1 MSGRRRVVERARG
14 RDHALPTPAP
24 RPDAPVIWHDVEC
37 AGYHVDLPVWRS
49 LAEDASGAV
58 LDIGCGT
65 GRVGLDLSM
74 RGYDV
79 TGLDSEPALVRA
91 MNARAR
97 TRRLPAR
104 AHVADARSFEL
115 GRRFGLAI
123 APMQVA
129 QLLGGADGRRAMLTS
144 ARRHL
149 MRGGTV
155 AVALADP
162 FEGLPAEQA
171 LPPLPDVEEREG
183 WVFQST
189 PVTLRAESGATA
201 IDRLHQIVSPAGELT
216 EEVVTVR
223 LDRVDPE
230 ELEAAG
236 PELGLR
242 PLERL
247 SVPATDDYVGSAVVV
262 LEAV

>member
-1 MSGRRRVVERARG
+1 MSGGRRTAERG
-14 RDHALPTPAP
+14 RPHRRTPLDTAP

-37 AGYHVDLPVWRS
+37 AGYHVDLPLWRA
-49 LAEDASGAV
+49 LAEEAAGPV
-58 LDIGCGT
+58 LDLGCGT

-97 TRRLPAR
+97 KRRLPAR
-104 AHVADARSFEL
+104 AHVGDARSYAL

-129 QLLGGADGRRAMLTS
+129 QLLGGPDGRRAMLAS

-149 MRGGTV
+149 ARGGLV
-155 AVALADP
+155 AIALADP
-162 FEGLPAEQA
+162 FEGLPAEQG
-171 LPPLPDVEEREG
+171 LPPLPDVEEHEG

-189 PVTLRAESGATA
+189 PVTLRAEAGATA
-201 IDRLHQIVSPAGELT
+201 IDRLHQIVSPTGELS

-223 LDRVDPE
+223 LDAVAPE
-230 ELEAAG
+230 ELEDAG
-236 PELGLR
+236 SELGLR
-242 PLERL
+242 PLERR
-247 SVPATDDYVGSAVVV
+247 SVPATDDYVGSVVVV
-262 LEAV
+262 LEAM